1 MSTTTTLSMLA
12 VAGRLVEAWCPH
24 CGRARTL
31 QPGPLIERLG
41 ASLPVPQ
48 VGRHLKC
55 SRCGGRA
62 CETRPHFPGLG
73 VVSKHDKRG

>member
-1 MSTTTTLSMLA
+1 MSTTTLSMLA
-12 VAGRLVEAWCPH
+12 VQGRLLEAWCPH

-31 QPGPLIERLG
+31 EPGPLIERLG
-41 ASLPVPQ
+41 GSLAVPA

-73 VVSKHDKRG
+73 VVSKHDKR